1 MSSVLLNKEDWR
13 VLRTA
18 LATPLVMRSL
28 TDDEFR
34 AKLLDF
40 EKTGHIV
47 FKVEDET
54 LTVTGNF
61 FCGLPRWEMLRPIA
75 YATSSAAVH

>member
-1 MSSVLLNKEDWR
+1 MSSALLNKEDWR
-13 VLRTA
+13 IVRSA
-18 LATPLVMRSL
+18 LATSLVMREL
-28 TDDEFR
+28 TEDEFR

-40 EKTGHIV
+40 EKSGHIV

-75 YATSSAAVH
+75 YATSGAVH

>member
-1 MSSVLLNKEDWR
+1 MSSALLHKEDWR
-13 VLRTA
+13 VLRSA

-28 TDDEFR
+28 SDDEFR

-40 EKTGHIV
+40 EKSGHIA
-47 FKVEDET
+47 FKVEDEM

-61 FCGLPRWEMLRPIA
+61 FCGLPRWEMMRPIA
-75 YATSSAAVH
+75 HASGGTLH

>member
-1 MSSVLLNKEDWR
+1 MSSSLLNKEDWR
-13 VLRTA
+13 VVRTA
-18 LATPLVMRSL
+18 LATSLVMREL

-40 EKTGHIV
+40 EKSGHIV

-75 YATSSAAVH
+75 YATSSTAVH

>member
-1 MSSVLLNKEDWR
+1 MSSALLNKEDWR
-13 VLRTA
+13 VVRTA
-18 LATPLVMRSL
+18 LATSLVMREL

-34 AKLLDF
+34 TKLLDF
-40 EKTGHIV
+40 EKSGHIV

-61 FCGLPRWEMLRPIA
+61 FCGLPRWEMMRPIA
-75 YATSSAAVH
+75 YATSGAVH

>member
-1 MSSVLLNKEDWR
+1 MSSALLNKEDWR
-13 VLRTA
+13 VLRST
-18 LATPLVMRSL
+18 LANSLVMRNL
-28 TDDEFR
+28 TEDEFR

-40 EKTGHIV
+40 EKRGHIV
-47 FKVEDET
+47 FKVENET

-75 YATSSAAVH
+75 LASAGTVH

>member
-1 MSSVLLNKEDWR
+1 MSSALLHKEDWR

-18 LATPLVMRSL
+18 LATSLVMRALSE
-28 TDDEFR
+28 DEFR
-34 AKLLDF
+34 AKLLEF

-47 FKVEDET
+47 FKVEDES

-75 YATSSAAVH
+75 YVTSGAVH